1 MMIFNDGRQAQ
12 GEALPATARHG
23 TIQPVTALSK
33 RQQGW
38 RIKHPQ
44 AMTYKGQSAP
54 NPPFLATC
62 RGSIHIWGHG
72 SGAKENA
79 PTAPLSFVALLC
91 GYPIRLCTELQRTIP
106 MIYTFCVTRSRGPI
120 AALPAIRTVS
130 VYATSEAQART
141 QLAGL
146 PLVFLRRAPVRTVGG
161 RHHG

>member
-1 MMIFNDGRQAQ
+1 MMIFNDGRQVQ
-12 GEALPATARHG
+12 GEALPATTRHG

-33 RQQGW
+33 RQRGW

-44 AMTYKGQSAP
+44 AVTTPWDNLYLFPRFSA
-54 NPPFLATC
+54 AC
-62 RGSIHIWGHG
+62 RGSIRIWGHG

-120 AALPAIRTVS
+120 AALSAIRIVS

-141 QLAGL
+141 RLAGL
-146 PLVFLRRAPVRTVGG
+146 PLVFLSRCPAREVAA
-161 RHHG
+161 

>member
-1 MMIFNDGRQAQ
+1 MMISSDGRQAQ

-44 AMTYKGQSAP
+44 AATYKGQSAP

-62 RGSIHIWGHG
+62 RGSICIWGHG

-79 PTAPLSFVALLC
+79 PTVLFLCPALSC
-91 GYPIRLCTELQRTIP
+91 GYPIRL
-106 MIYTFCVTRSRGPI
+106 VVSRQGITP
-120 AALPAIRTVS
+120 
-130 VYATSEAQART
+130 
-141 QLAGL
+141 
-146 PLVFLRRAPVRTVGG
+146 
-161 RHHG
+161 

>member
-1 MMIFNDGRQAQ
+1 MKKEKGQNQ
-12 GEALPATARHG
+12 EALTQNDKPNGSTPIH
-23 TIQPVTALSK
+23 PLVTGQCAE
-33 RQQGW
+33 
-38 RIKHPQ
+38 I
-44 AMTYKGQSAP
+44 MTYKGQSAP

-62 RGSIHIWGHG
+62 RGSIRIWGHG

-79 PTAPLSFVALLC
+79 PTVLFLCPALSC
-91 GYPIRLCTELQRTIP
+91 GYPIRLGYLTPRNYP

-146 PLVFLRRAPVRTVGG
+146 PLVFLSRSPAREVAA
-161 RHHG
+161 